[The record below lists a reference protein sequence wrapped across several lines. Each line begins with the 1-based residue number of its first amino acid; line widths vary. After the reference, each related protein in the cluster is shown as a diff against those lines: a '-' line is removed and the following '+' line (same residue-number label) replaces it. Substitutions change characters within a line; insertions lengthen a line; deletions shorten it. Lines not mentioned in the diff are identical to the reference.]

1 LRSAPRD
8 EGVVTPPSRRRP
20 ASRRR
25 RSFATRVGDL
35 LFLSGI
41 PGFDAQG
48 TLPENFEAQFA
59 NVVTNIS
66 HVLDEAGATSSDLAK
81 VNVLLTRASEVA
93 AMNTLLLGR
102 GSSLRSRRRLSELHD
117 G

>member
-1 LRSAPRD
+1 MRASSLRLRAAARHQGAAAPSPRASAI
-8 EGVVTPPSRRRP
+8 S
-20 ASRRR
+20 
-25 RSFATRVGDL
+25 

-59 NVVTNIS
+59 NVVANIS